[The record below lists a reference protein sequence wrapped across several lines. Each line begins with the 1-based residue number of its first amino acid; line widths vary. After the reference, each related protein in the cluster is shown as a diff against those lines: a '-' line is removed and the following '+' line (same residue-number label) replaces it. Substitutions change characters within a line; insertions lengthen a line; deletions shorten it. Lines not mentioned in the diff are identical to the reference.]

1 MKKIILTL
9 AVLFVAVS
17 ASAQTWG
24 VGGRVGSGLQ
34 AVGEYKFE
42 NGNYIEARFGLGL
55 KSKYGYRTVI
65 SADFTALY
73 QWNVLNMDWTPN
85 AGQWSLDAGVGV
97 NVGGNPRVG
106 YIAETKGPLFYCGV
120 AGGVKLGFTFKN
132 TPIKLAVDWTPSVG
146 PVMYHNQLVS
156 EIAFNAM
163 ALSDFGISCVYYF

>member
-9 AVLFVAVS
+9 AVLFVSVS

-42 NGNYIEARFGLGL
+42 NGNYIEARFGMGWQHNPLL
-55 KSKYGYRTVI
+55 

-73 QWNVLNMDWTPN
+73 QWNVLNMDWTPS
-85 AGQWSLDAGVGV
+85 AGQWSLDAGAGV
-97 NVGGNPRVG
+97 NVGGG
-106 YIAETKGPLFYCGV
+106 AHWAYCGV
-120 AGGVKLGFTFKN
+120 AGGIKLGFTFKN

-146 PVMYHNQLVS
+146 P
-156 EIAFNAM
+156 IM
-163 ALSDFGISCVYYF
+163 AYGPSIFTITYNPYALANCGISCVYYF